1 MYMEPRKI
9 VLMNLFTEKKRRRRR
24 KEWPGGHSGGRGGW
38 DPLGE
43 EQSSAPIP
51 LIKGAKL
58 AQRSPASPPPAWGSV
73 LPEENY
79 TKPQL
84 ARFFLAVSPPRHPL
98 PFPALLR
105 TQSKLTT
112 QELWGEMCLPK
123 HNETESQR
131 R

>member
-1 MYMEPRKI
+1 MYMEPDEPVYREE
-9 VLMNLFTEKKRRRRR
+9 MET
-24 KEWPGGHSGGRGGW
+24 PGGHSAGRGNW

-51 LIKGAKL
+51 LIRGAKP
-58 AQRSPASPPPAWGSV
+58 AQRSPASSPPAWGSV

-84 ARFFLAVSPPRHPL
+84 AWFFLAVSPPRHPL

-105 TQSKLTT
+105 TQSKLST

-123 HNETESQR
+123 QTQ
-131 R
+131 